1 MRRAGAVRLGG
12 IVCLFL
18 VRSAGA
24 LGPKFD
30 ARARRVHAR
39 LQLLERRHLTLL
51 RQSQKPSS
59 LCC

>member
-1 MRRAGAVRLGG
+1 MRWAGAVRLGG

-18 VRSAGA
+18 VRSART

-30 ARARRVHAR
+30 MRARRVHAQ
-39 LQLLERRHLTLL
+39 LGLLERRHSILL
-51 RQSQKPSS
+51 RQSQKLSS